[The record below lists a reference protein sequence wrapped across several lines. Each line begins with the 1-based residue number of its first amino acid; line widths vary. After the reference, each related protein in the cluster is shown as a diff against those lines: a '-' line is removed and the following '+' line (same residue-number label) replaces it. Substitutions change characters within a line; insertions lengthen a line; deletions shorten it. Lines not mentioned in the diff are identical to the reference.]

1 MSAVKAIYNIL
12 LRRPVIANVK
22 FGAPTTIVHSPKGVY
37 TGNTFS
43 N

>member
-1 MSAVKAIYNIL
+1 MSTFKAIYNIL
-12 LRRPVIANVK
+12 LRRPVVANVE
-22 FGAPTTIVHSPKGVY
+22 FATPVTIVRSPKGVY